1 MEVFG
6 MTNTRRIGT
15 AILVMAVLFIGLIGS
30 GCVTKRDIEDLDVR
44 LERIEQQT
52 ASTQKAVARMDSLI
66 AASSEADNRLR
77 NEVSTSVDDLRE
89 QLASLLQNY
98 NDLMREIS
106 RIRQKAPVVQEQP
119 SSSPGAQVEQNSAAC
134 DQAYDDAF
142 ILVRKGEYEKAISG
156 FRDYLTKCP
165 RHQSVANAYYWI
177 GECQYSLERY
187 QDAVTEFEGMLKNY
201 PKSVNAGRAMYKLAR
216 SKQELG
222 QKADAK
228 KVFQQII
235 DQYPNTLEA
244 EQSKDRI
251 KEIK

>member
-1 MEVFG
+1 
-6 MTNTRRIGT
+6 MTNTSRIGA

-52 ASTQKAVARMDSLI
+52 ASTQRTVARMDSLI
-66 AASSEADNRLR
+66 AQSTEADTRLR

-106 RIRQKAPVVQEQP
+106 RLRQKPVVQEQP
-119 SSSPGAQVEQNSAAC
+119 ASSPGATTEPNSAAC
-134 DQAYDDAF
+134 DQSYDDAF

-165 RHQSVANAYYWI
+165 RHQSVANAHYWI

-187 QDAVTEFEGMLKNY
+187 QDAITEFEGMLKNF

-228 KVFQQII
+228 KIFQQIV
-235 DQYPNTLEA
+235 DQFPNTLEA